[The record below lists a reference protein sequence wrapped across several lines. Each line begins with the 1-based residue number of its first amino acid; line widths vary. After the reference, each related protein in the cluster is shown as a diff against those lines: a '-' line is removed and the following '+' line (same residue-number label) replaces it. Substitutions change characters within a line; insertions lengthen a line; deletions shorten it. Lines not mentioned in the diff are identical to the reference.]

1 MILPGWPVPV
11 FGGRLRD
18 GYSLRED
25 TEHAYLIYGAEEVVK
40 VFPASVTMR
49 EIEVVMNED
58 ADARLHKAA
67 SLQA

>member
-1 MILPGWPVPV
+1 M
-11 FGGRLRD
+11 
-18 GYSLRED
+18 
-25 TEHAYLIYGAEEVVK
+25 K

-67 SLQA
+67 RLQA